1 MLLLTELISHLIIF
15 VHYKDLS
22 IQRMVLLEAA
32 VHVCPNGVEKKK
44 KTRVGIH
51 IQRSYSRQLPIALTI
66 EYIYLYTFERVDL
79 SISFEHLKVN
89 PLKDKFDVRS

>member
-1 MLLLTELISHLIIF
+1 
-15 VHYKDLS
+15 
-22 IQRMVLLEAA
+22 MVLLEAA

-44 KTRVGIH
+44 KTRIH

-66 EYIYLYTFERVDL
+66 EYMYLYTFERVHL